1 MLFILII
8 ALLGFC
14 IFVFSQN
21 VNYSGML
28 HLVFTPCCVLLLRAD
43 VLYLPEEVD
52 WVKFNV
58 DMSGYYMVH
67 YVGEGW
73 NSIIKVLQHNHTAL
87 SSNDRASL
95 IHNIFQL
102 VRSVSRPKEQSTE
115 LVVERE
121 REMLSQVTF

>member
-1 MLFILII
+1 
-8 ALLGFC
+8 
-14 IFVFSQN
+14 
-21 VNYSGML
+21 ML
-28 HLVFTPCCVLLLRAD
+28 HLVFTPCRVLLLRAD

-67 YVGEGW
+67 YEGEGW
-73 NSIIKVLQHNHTAL
+73 DSIIKVLQHNHTAL

-102 VRSVSRPKEQSTE
+102 VRSVSRPKEQSAE
-115 LVVERE
+115 L
-121 REMLSQVTF
+121 EMLSQVTF